1 MKYNYIESIL
11 IVKGGILMLKEELKK
26 EQPRRLEKNV
36 EPKSVRK
43 EEHPKHSEREVK
55 PKLIKKEEHPKH
67 HKHIPAEVERH
78 LLSSQEELEIMINL
92 CGNKKELI
100 DVLNH
105 INHLIV
111 DTPREIKSEVKVKK
125 LK

>member
-1 MKYNYIESIL
+1 
-11 IVKGGILMLKEELKK
+11 MLREEMKK
-26 EQPRRLEKNV
+26 EQPRHPEREGESKAI
-36 EPKSVRK
+36 RK
-43 EEHPKHSEREVK
+43 EEQPR
-55 PKLIKKEEHPKH
+55 L
-67 HKHIPAEVERH
+67 HKHIPEEVKRH
-78 LLSSQEELEIMINL
+78 ILPPQEELEIMINL

-111 DTPREIKSEVKVKK
+111 DTPKEIRSEVKVKK

>member
-1 MKYNYIESIL
+1 
-11 IVKGGILMLKEELKK
+11 MLKEEFKK
-26 EQPRRLEKNV
+26 EQPRHLERKV

-43 EEHPKHSEREVK
+43 EEHPKHSEREVE

-67 HKHIPAEVERH
+67 HKHIPEEVERH
-78 LLSSQEELEIMINL
+78 LLPSQEELEIMINL

-100 DVLNH
+100 DVLNR
-105 INHLIV
+105 INYLIV
-111 DTPREIKSEVKVKK
+111 DAPREIKSEVKVKK